1 MYLQLL
7 KFDFSGASFPL
18 CLVSISHSSLLWY
31 HLKIKKEYW
40 SFLVVQQGL
49 IPGPATSA
57 CCGKKIIV
65 KIVNLMLRF
74 FFYHKKREIVSQ
86 VFTDEKLFKN

>member
-1 MYLQLL
+1 M
-7 KFDFSGASFPL
+7 
-18 CLVSISHSSLLWY
+18 
-31 HLKIKKEYW
+31 
-40 SFLVVQQGL
+40 VQQGL

-74 FFYHKKREIVSQ
+74 FFFTTKK
-86 VFTDEKLFKN
+86 EKLLVKFLQMKNFLKISKISCSVRLKYFIVFMVNEICSPCKVLGIVRA